1 VIIPVSNVKHLM
13 LKEDVVE
20 AVSQGKFHIYPVSTI
35 DEGIE
40 ILTGV
45 KAGKRLKNGSF
56 QADSI
61 NDRVQRRLITL
72 AKKIRDFGKDEE
84 KPEKSRDTNNNSEA
98 KESKPKKS

>member
-1 VIIPVSNVKHLM
+1 MRGLTGKQGVIIPASNVKHLM

-20 AVSQGKFHIYPVSTI
+20 AVNQGKFHIYPVSTI

-61 NDRVQRRLITL
+61 NDRVQKRLITL
-72 AKKIRDFGKDEE
+72 AKKLRDFGKDEE
-84 KPEKSRDTNNNSEA
+84 KPEK
-98 KESKPKKS
+98 KQGK